1 MSREGHIKPLRCM
14 PSAWHTGGAGNTRV
28 DEKVLF
34 SYLIIQLYIGW
45 NPEPHCGTQS
55 SCEQFSSNLHLDAH
69 KSQPCGSALSSLD
82 PCALHSALFCVFR
95 ALSGCRPPNIR
106 KSVAIS
112 QAQFHRLQLVT
123 LSLSSSGILLT
134 LINCN
139 NRHFILSILCDP
151 YEDLN
156 SSKNYVVSV
165 MFTVWQTKC
174 KSLP

>member
-1 MSREGHIKPLRCM
+1 MCHEQRRAYQTSEMYALCLAHRRSWEYSSGRE
-14 PSAWHTGGAGNTRV
+14 S
-28 DEKVLF
+28 
-34 SYLIIQLYIGW
+34 LILLLNYPIVHRMKST
-45 NPEPHCGTQS
+45 PHCGTQS

-134 LINCN
+134 LIN
-139 NRHFILSILCDP
+139 
-151 YEDLN
+151 
-156 SSKNYVVSV
+156 
-165 MFTVWQTKC
+165 
-174 KSLP
+174 